1 MPRPP
6 FSPTEEQRRVVRSMA
21 AYGMKQEEIAKVMGV
36 CSPKTL
42 RKHFREE
49 LDLAAIEANSQV
61 AQTMYKLAIS
71 GRNPTS
77 TMFWLKC
84 RSGWRESSGLPQATT
99 SSEPFVVETSAP

>member
-1 MPRPP
+1 M
-6 FSPTEEQRRVVRSMA
+6 F
-21 AYGMKQEEIAKVMGV
+21 
-36 CSPKTL
+36 
-42 RKHFREE
+42 
-49 LDLAAIEANSQV
+49 
-61 AQTMYKLAIS
+61 KLAIS